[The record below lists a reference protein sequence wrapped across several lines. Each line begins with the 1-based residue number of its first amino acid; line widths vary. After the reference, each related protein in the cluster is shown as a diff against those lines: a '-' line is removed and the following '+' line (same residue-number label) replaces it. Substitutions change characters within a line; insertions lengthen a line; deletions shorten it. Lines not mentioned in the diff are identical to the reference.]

1 MSKGTATAPGSSAN
15 LGPGFDCLGLAVEL
29 RCRVQ
34 AVLADDWAVDEL
46 GRSFEP
52 RPTDYVRRAAED
64 AVGRP
69 VRLEIDNAVPRSRGL
84 GSSAAVMVASAAAAI
99 RATGRE
105 PGSTELYELVT
116 AIEGHGDNAGA
127 AVYGGLV
134 AVADGTLR
142 HLELSP
148 DLVFV
153 FGVPDEPLK
162 TKHARHALPHD
173 IARAAA
179 VRNVARM
186 AFLIEGL
193 RTGDEE
199 ALIRA
204 GGDEIHEVHRNPLS
218 PLTGELMEAARRGGA
233 LHAAWSGAG
242 PTTVAITKDPA
253 NVVDQME
260 RTIDGRGR
268 VMVLDVASTGWG

>member
-1 MSKGTATAPGSSAN
+1 
-15 LGPGFDCLGLAVEL
+15 
-29 RCRVQ
+29 
-34 AVLADDWAVDEL
+34 
-46 GRSFEP
+46 
-52 RPTDYVRRAAED
+52 
-64 AVGRP
+64 
-69 VRLEIDNAVPRSRGL
+69 
-84 GSSAAVMVASAAAAI
+84 MVASAAAAI

-105 PGSTELYELVT
+105 PASGELYELVT

-134 AVADGTLR
+134 AVAERTLR

-162 TKHARHALPHD
+162 TKHARHALPDD
-173 IARAAA
+173 IPRTAAA
-179 VRNVARM
+179 RNVARM
-186 AFLIEGL
+186 AFLVEGL
-193 RTGDEE
+193 RTGDGE
-199 ALIRA
+199 ALSRA

-218 PLTGELMEAARRGGA
+218 PLTGELMDAARRGGA
-233 LHAAWSGAG
+233 LHTAWSGAG
-242 PTTVAITKDPA
+242 PTAVAIAKDPA
-253 NVVDQME
+253 GVVDQME